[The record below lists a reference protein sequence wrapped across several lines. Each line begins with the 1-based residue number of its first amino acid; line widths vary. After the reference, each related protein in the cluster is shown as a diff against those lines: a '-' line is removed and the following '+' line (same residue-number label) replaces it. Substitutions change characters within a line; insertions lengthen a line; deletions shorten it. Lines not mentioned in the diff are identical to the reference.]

1 MKNLTRCKRAVALL
15 LCALILCVPLLGLAA
30 PAQAGPGESTVSGN
44 EAPEESSVPTV
55 EESVVPEQT
64 EPPTEPATPEQTEPP
79 AESTEPGQTEPPT
92 EPTVPEPEA
101 CTCEVK
107 CTADA
112 PNGDCPICKTDV
124 SKCAAKEPEPAP
136 PICTCTVKCAEG
148 AVNQDCPVCKL
159 DRNGCVG
166 KAPEPTPPPEPAY
179 TITLVAP
186 SGWYTKAAD
195 VEIRIAD
202 LNNTGWQ
209 KVEYKIER
217 GGSLIDLTDDLADTD
232 RVKVEITENCTVYVV
247 VTDKDGKA
255 HTKSRYI
262 ECFDRTAPTVK
273 AGIDGKMLRVE
284 ASDELS
290 GIDAIYI
297 DGDRYEDLTNGT
309 LDVRLRDLDD
319 DYKQISVQSVDY
331 AGNKSKTVQL
341 NNPNYEE
348 PENQKDRENK
358 KSSVTCPETSKPAT
372 TGPAITTTTPTT
384 PPATAAP
391 TSATTTAGSTT
402 AKPAS
407 TGGGKTSGAGG
418 GTSTTR
424 ESGEKQEEKDEA
436 TGGMEP
442 EPLTPAGNAGLV
454 DDFYDGE
461 KQLITVTT
469 KSGNYFYILIDR
481 TNEDKE
487 SAVHFLNQVDE
498 ADLMALM
505 DDGKKEKAPACTCT
519 EKCRA
524 GAVNTACPVCKTNLS
539 ECTGPEPQAQEP
551 EEPAA
556 PEKEATGGNTGGL
569 MILLV
574 VVLAGGGAALYYFK
588 FRKPKQSVKGNDD
601 LDEYEFDDEDFEDEE
616 PIKEDEYSADGND
629 TPEQEKEDEE

>member
-15 LCALILCVPLLGLAA
+15 LCALILSVPLLGLAA
-30 PAQAGPGESTVSGN
+30 PAQAGPVDSTVSGN
-44 EAPEESSVPTV
+44 EAPEESSAPIVG
-55 EESVVPEQT
+55 ESPAPEQT
-64 EPPTEPATPEQTEPP
+64 EPPTEPATSEQTEPP
-79 AESTEPGQTEPPT
+79 AESTA
-92 EPTVPEPEA
+92 PEPET

-112 PNGDCPICKTDV
+112 PNGDCPVCKADV

-136 PICTCTVKCAEG
+136 PVCTCTVKCAEG

-179 TITLVAP
+179 TITLVSP

-195 VEIRIAD
+195 VEIRISD

-217 GGSLIDLTDDLADTD
+217 SGSLIDLTDDLADTD

-284 ASDELS
+284 ANDELS

-297 DGDRYEDLTNGT
+297 DGDRYDDLTNGT

-331 AGNKSKTVQL
+331 AGNRSKTVQL

-348 PENQKDRENK
+348 PEDKDDREDRKPSAN
-358 KSSVTCPETSKPAT
+358 CPATSKPAT
-372 TGPAITTTTPTT
+372 AGPASTTATATT

-391 TSATTTAGSTT
+391 TPVTNTAGSTT

-407 TGGGKTSGAGG
+407 TGGGKTSGVAG
-418 GTSTTR
+418 SNTTKAKDSEDKPE
-424 ESGEKQEEKDEA
+424 ESGEA

-454 DDFYDGE
+454 DDFFDGE

-469 KSGNYFYILIDR
+469 KNGNYFYILIDR

-505 DDGKKEKAPACTCT
+505 DDGKKEEAPACTCT
-519 EKCRA
+519 EKCKA
-524 GAVNTACPVCKTNLS
+524 GTVNTACPVCKTNLS

-551 EEPAA
+551 EEPTAT
-556 PEKEATGGNTGGL
+556 EKEAKGGHTGGL
-569 MILLV
+569 LILLV

-588 FRKPKQSVKGNDD
+588 FRKPKQSVKGSDD
-601 LDEYEFDDEDFEDEE
+601 LDEYDFEDEDFEDDE
-616 PIKEDEYSADGND
+616 PAKEDEYDADGDD
-629 TPEQEKEDEE
+629 TPENEKEDEE

>member
-1 MKNLTRCKRAVALL
+1 MKKLTRCKRAVALL
-15 LCALILCVPLLGLAA
+15 LCALILSVPLLGLAA
-30 PAQAGPGESTVSGN
+30 PAQAGPVDSTVSGN

-64 EPPTEPATPEQTEPP
+64 EPPTEPAKPEQTEPP

-92 EPTVPEPEA
+92 EPTAPEPET

-107 CTADA
+107 CTADT
-112 PNGDCPICKTDV
+112 PNSDCPVCKADV
-124 SKCAAKEPEPAP
+124 SKCAGNEPEPAP
-136 PICTCTVKCAEG
+136 PICTCTVKCTEG

-159 DRNGCVG
+159 DRNGCIG
-166 KAPEPTPPPEPAY
+166 AALESTPPPEPSY
-179 TITLVAP
+179 TITIVSP

-195 VEIRIAD
+195 AEIRIVD

-217 GGSLIDLTDDLADTD
+217 GGNLIDLTDDLADTD

-273 AGIDGKMLRVE
+273 AGINGKMLRAE

-297 DGDRYEDLTNGT
+297 DGDRYDDLTNGT
-309 LDVRLRDLDD
+309 LDVRLRDLED

-348 PENQKDRENK
+348 PKNKKDREDK
-358 KSSVTCPETSKPAT
+358 KTSITCPEASKPAT
-372 TGPAITTTTPTT
+372 TGPAVTTTTTPT
-384 PPATAAP
+384 ATAAP
-391 TSATTTAGSTT
+391 TPTTNTTGSTT

-407 TGGGKTSGAGG
+407 TGGGKTTGTAG
-418 GTSTTR
+418 GTSPTSK
-424 ESGEKQEEKDEA
+424 ESGEKQEESGET
-436 TGGMEP
+436 TGGVKP

-454 DDFYDGE
+454 DDFFDGE

-469 KSGNYFYILIDR
+469 KNGNYFYILIDR
-481 TNEDKE
+481 ANEDKE

-505 DDGKKEKAPACTCT
+505 DDGKKEEAPACTCA

-524 GAVNTACPVCKTNLS
+524 GAVNTACPICKTNLS
-539 ECTGPEPQAQEP
+539 ECTGAEPQTQEP
-551 EEPAA
+551 EEPTA
-556 PEKEATGGNTGGL
+556 PEKEATDGNTGGL
-569 MILLV
+569 LLLFV

-588 FRKPKQSVKGNDD
+588 FRKPNQSVKGNDD
-601 LDEYEFDDEDFEDEE
+601 LDEYEFEDDEDMEDDD
-616 PIKEDEYSADGND
+616 IAKNNNLGGEDNIGND
-629 TPEQEKEDEE
+629 K

>member
-1 MKNLTRCKRAVALL
+1 MKKLTRCKRAVALL
-15 LCALILCVPLLGLAA
+15 LCALILSVPLLGLAA
-30 PAQAGPGESTVSGN
+30 PAQAGPVDSISDN
-44 EAPEESSVPTV
+44 EAPEESSAPTV
-55 EESVVPEQT
+55 GESATPEQT
-64 EPPTEPATPEQTEPP
+64 EPPTEPATSEQTEPP
-79 AESTEPGQTEPPT
+79 AESTA
-92 EPTVPEPEA
+92 PEPET
-101 CTCEVK
+101 CSCEVK
-107 CTADA
+107 CKADA
-112 PNGDCPICKTDV
+112 PNGDCPVCKTDV
-124 SKCAAKEPEPAP
+124 SKCAGKEPEPAP
-136 PICTCTVKCAEG
+136 PVCTCTVKCAEG
-148 AVNQDCPVCKL
+148 TVNQDCPVCKL
-159 DRNGCVG
+159 DRTGCAG

-179 TITLVAP
+179 TITLVSP

-195 VEIRIAD
+195 VEIRISD
-202 LNNTGWQ
+202 LNNTGWK

-217 GGSLIDLTDDLADTD
+217 GGSLIDLTDALADTD
-232 RVKVEITENCTVYVV
+232 RAKVEITENCTVYVV
-247 VTDKDGKA
+247 ITDKDGKA

-284 ASDELS
+284 ANDELS

-297 DGDRYEDLTNGT
+297 DGDRYDDLTNGT

-348 PENQKDRENK
+348 PEDKDDREDRKPSAN
-358 KSSVTCPETSKPAT
+358 CPETSKPAT
-372 TGPAITTTTPTT
+372 AGPASTTATATT

-391 TSATTTAGSTT
+391 TPATNTAGSTT

-407 TGGGKTSGAGG
+407 TGGGKTSGAAGG
-418 GTSTTR
+418 NTTKAKDSEDKPE
-424 ESGEKQEEKDEA
+424 ESGEA

-454 DDFYDGE
+454 DDFFDGE

-469 KSGNYFYILIDR
+469 KNGNYFYILIDR

-505 DDGKKEKAPACTCT
+505 DDGKKEEAPACTCK

-524 GAVNTACPVCKTNLS
+524 GAVDTACPVCKTNLS
-539 ECTGPEPQAQEP
+539 ECTGAEPQTQEP
-551 EEPAA
+551 EEPTAT
-556 PEKEATGGNTGGL
+556 EKEATDGNTGGL
-569 MILLV
+569 LLLFV

-588 FRKPKQSVKGNDD
+588 FRKPKQSVKGSDD
-601 LDEYEFDDEDFEDEE
+601 LDEYDFEDDDFEDEE
-616 PIKEDEYSADGND
+616 PVKEDEYGTDGDD
-629 TPEQEKEDEE
+629 TPENEKEDEE

>member
-1 MKNLTRCKRAVALL
+1 MKKLTRCKRAVALL
-15 LCALILCVPLLGLAA
+15 LCALILSVPLLGLAA
-30 PAQAGPGESTVSGN
+30 PAQAGPVDSISDN
-44 EAPEESSVPTV
+44 EAPKESSAPTV
-55 EESVVPEQT
+55 GESATPEQT
-64 EPPTEPATPEQTEPP
+64 EPPTEPATSEQTEPP
-79 AESTEPGQTEPPT
+79 AESTA
-92 EPTVPEPEA
+92 PEPET
-101 CTCEVK
+101 CSCEVK
-107 CTADA
+107 CKADA
-112 PNGDCPICKTDV
+112 PNGDCPVCKADV
-124 SKCAAKEPEPAP
+124 SKCAGKEPEPAP
-136 PICTCTVKCAEG
+136 PVCTCTVKCAEG

-159 DRNGCVG
+159 DRTGCAG

-179 TITLVAP
+179 TITLVSP

-195 VEIRIAD
+195 VEIRISD

-232 RVKVEITENCTVYVV
+232 RAKVEITENCTVYVV
-247 VTDKDGKA
+247 ITDKDGKA

-284 ASDELS
+284 ANDELS

-297 DGDRYEDLTNGT
+297 DGDRYDDLTNGT

-348 PENQKDRENK
+348 PEDKDDREDRKPSAN
-358 KSSVTCPETSKPAT
+358 CPATSKPAT
-372 TGPAITTTTPTT
+372 AGPASTTATATT

-391 TSATTTAGSTT
+391 TPATNTAGSTT

-407 TGGGKTSGAGG
+407 TGGGKTAGAAGG
-418 GTSTTR
+418 NTTKANDS
-424 ESGEKQEEKDEA
+424 EDKPEGSGET

-454 DDFYDGE
+454 DDFFDGE

-469 KSGNYFYILIDR
+469 KNGNYFYILIDR

-505 DDGKKEKAPACTCT
+505 DDGKKEEAPACTCT

-539 ECTGPEPQAQEP
+539 ECTGPEPQTQEP
-551 EEPAA
+551 EEPTA
-556 PEKEATGGNTGGL
+556 PEKEATDGNTGGL
-569 MILLV
+569 LLLFV

-588 FRKPKQSVKGNDD
+588 FRKPKQSVKGSDD
-601 LDEYEFDDEDFEDEE
+601 LDEYEFEDDEDMEDDD
-616 PIKEDEYSADGND
+616 IAKNNNLGGEDNIGND
-629 TPEQEKEDEE
+629 K

>member
-1 MKNLTRCKRAVALL
+1 MKKLTRCKRAVALL
-15 LCALILCVPLLGLAA
+15 LCALILSVPLLGLAA
-30 PAQAGPGESTVSGN
+30 PAQAGPVDSISGN
-44 EAPEESSVPTV
+44 EAPEESSAPTV
-55 EESVVPEQT
+55 GESATPEQT
-64 EPPTEPATPEQTEPP
+64 EPPTEPATSEQTEPP
-79 AESTEPGQTEPPT
+79 AESTA
-92 EPTVPEPEA
+92 PEPET
-101 CTCEVK
+101 CSCEVK
-107 CTADA
+107 CKADA
-112 PNGDCPICKTDV
+112 PNGDCPVCKTDV
-124 SKCAAKEPEPAP
+124 SKCAGKEPEPAP
-136 PICTCTVKCAEG
+136 PVCTCTVKCAEG

-159 DRNGCVG
+159 DRNGCAE

-179 TITLVAP
+179 TITLVSP

-195 VEIRIAD
+195 VEIRISD
-202 LNNTGWQ
+202 LNNTGWK

-232 RVKVEITENCTVYVV
+232 RAKVEITENCTVYVV
-247 VTDKDGKA
+247 ITDKDGKA

-284 ASDELS
+284 ANDELS

-297 DGDRYEDLTNGT
+297 DGDRYDDLTNGT

-348 PENQKDRENK
+348 PEDKDDREDRKPSAN
-358 KSSVTCPETSKPAT
+358 CPATSKPAT
-372 TGPAITTTTPTT
+372 AGPASTTATVTT

-391 TSATTTAGSTT
+391 TPATNTAGSTT

-407 TGGGKTSGAGG
+407 TGGGKTSGAAGG
-418 GTSTTR
+418 STTKAKDSEDKPE
-424 ESGEKQEEKDEA
+424 ESGEA

-454 DDFYDGE
+454 DDFFDGE

-469 KSGNYFYILIDR
+469 KNGNYFYILIDR

-505 DDGKKEKAPACTCT
+505 DDGKKEEAPACTCK

-539 ECTGPEPQAQEP
+539 ECTGPEPQTQEP
-551 EEPAA
+551 EEPTA
-556 PEKEATGGNTGGL
+556 PEKEATDGNTGGL
-569 MILLV
+569 LLLFV

-588 FRKPKQSVKGNDD
+588 FRKPKQSVKGSDD
-601 LDEYEFDDEDFEDEE
+601 LDEYDFEDDDFEDEE
-616 PIKEDEYSADGND
+616 PVKEDEYGTDGDGDADAE
-629 TPEQEKEDEE
+629 PEDKED

>member
-1 MKNLTRCKRAVALL
+1 MKKLTRCKRAVALL
-15 LCALILCVPLLGLAA
+15 LCALILSVPLLGLAA
-30 PAQAGPGESTVSGN
+30 PAQAGPVDSTVSGN
-44 EAPEESSVPTV
+44 EAPEESSAPTV
-55 EESVVPEQT
+55 GESPAPEQT
-64 EPPTEPATPEQTEPP
+64 EPPTESPAPEP
-79 AESTEPGQTEPPT
+79 TEPPT
-92 EPTVPEPEA
+92 ETPVPEPET

-112 PNGDCPICKTDV
+112 PNGDCPVCKADV
-124 SKCAAKEPEPAP
+124 SKCAGKE
-136 PICTCTVKCAEG
+136 
-148 AVNQDCPVCKL
+148 
-159 DRNGCVG
+159 
-166 KAPEPTPPPEPAY
+166 PEPAY
-179 TITLVAP
+179 TITLVSP

-195 VEIRIAD
+195 VEIRISD

-217 GGSLIDLTDDLADTD
+217 GGSLIDLTDALADTD
-232 RVKVEITENCTVYVV
+232 RAKVEITENCTVYVV
-247 VTDKDGKA
+247 ITDKDGKA

-284 ASDELS
+284 ANDELS

-297 DGDRYEDLTNGT
+297 DGDRYDDLTNGT

-331 AGNKSKTVQL
+331 AGNRSKTVQL

-348 PENQKDRENK
+348 PEDKDDREDRKPSAN
-358 KSSVTCPETSKPAT
+358 CPATSKPAT
-372 TGPAITTTTPTT
+372 AGPASTTATATT

-391 TSATTTAGSTT
+391 TPVTNTAGSTT

-407 TGGGKTSGAGG
+407 TGGGKTSGVAG
-418 GTSTTR
+418 SNTTKAKDSEDKPE
-424 ESGEKQEEKDEA
+424 ESGEA

-454 DDFYDGE
+454 DDFFDGE

-469 KSGNYFYILIDR
+469 KNGNYFYILIDR

-505 DDGKKEKAPACTCT
+505 DDGKKEEAPACTCT
-519 EKCRA
+519 EKCKA
-524 GAVNTACPVCKTNLS
+524 GTVNTACPVCKTNLS

-551 EEPAA
+551 EEPTAT
-556 PEKEATGGNTGGL
+556 EKEAKGGHTGGL
-569 MILLV
+569 LILLV
-574 VVLAGGGAALYYFK
+574 VVLAGGAALYYFK
-588 FRKPKQSVKGNDD
+588 FRKPKQSVKGSDD
-601 LDEYEFDDEDFEDEE
+601 LDEYDFEDEDFEDDE
-616 PIKEDEYSADGND
+616 PAKEDEYGTDGDADAE
-629 TPEQEKEDEE
+629 PEDKED

>member
-1 MKNLTRCKRAVALL
+1 MKKLTRCKRAVALL
-15 LCALILCVPLLGLAA
+15 LCALILSVPLLGLAA
-30 PAQAGPGESTVSGN
+30 PAQAGPVDSTVSGN
-44 EAPEESSVPTV
+44 EAPEESSAPTV
-55 EESVVPEQT
+55 GESAAPEQT
-64 EPPTEPATPEQTEPP
+64 EPPTSEQTEPP
-79 AESTEPGQTEPPT
+79 AESTA
-92 EPTVPEPEA
+92 PEPET
-101 CTCEVK
+101 CFCEVK
-107 CTADA
+107 CKADA
-112 PNGDCPICKTDV
+112 PNGNCPVCKADV
-124 SKCAAKEPEPAP
+124 SKCAGKE
-136 PICTCTVKCAEG
+136 
-148 AVNQDCPVCKL
+148 
-159 DRNGCVG
+159 
-166 KAPEPTPPPEPAY
+166 PEPAY
-179 TITLVAP
+179 TITLVSP

-195 VEIRIAD
+195 VEIRISD

-217 GGSLIDLTDDLADTD
+217 GGSLIDLTDNLADTD
-232 RVKVEITENCTVYVV
+232 RAKVEITENCTVYVV

-262 ECFDRTAPTVK
+262 ECFDRTSPTVK
-273 AGIDGKMLRVE
+273 AGIGGKMLRVE
-284 ASDELS
+284 ANDELS

-297 DGDRYEDLTNGT
+297 DGDRYDELTNGT

-319 DYKQISVQSVDY
+319 EYKQISVQSVDY

-348 PENQKDRENK
+348 PEDKDDREDRKPSAN
-358 KSSVTCPETSKPAT
+358 CPETSKPT
-372 TGPAITTTTPTT
+372 TAGPASTTPTATT

-391 TSATTTAGSTT
+391 APTTTAGSTT

-407 TGGGKTSGAGG
+407 TGGGKTSGAAG
-418 GTSTTR
+418 GTSTTK

-454 DDFYDGE
+454 DDFFDGE

-469 KSGNYFYILIDR
+469 KNGNYFYILIDR

-505 DDGKKEKAPACTCT
+505 DDGKKEEAPACTCT

-524 GAVNTACPVCKTNLS
+524 GTVNTACPVCKTNLS
-539 ECTGPEPQAQEP
+539 ECTGPEPQTQEP
-551 EEPAA
+551 EEPTA
-556 PEKEATGGNTGGL
+556 PEKEAKGGNTGGL

-588 FRKPKQSVKGNDD
+588 FRKPKQSVKGSDD

-616 PIKEDEYSADGND
+616 PVKEDEYGTGGDD
-629 TPEQEKEDEE
+629 TPEDNEE

>member
-1 MKNLTRCKRAVALL
+1 MKKLTRCKRAVSLL
-15 LCALILCVPLLGLAA
+15 LCALILSVPLLGLAA
-30 PAQAGPGESTVSGN
+30 PAQAGPVDSTVSGN
-44 EAPEESSVPTV
+44 EAPEESSAPTV
-55 EESVVPEQT
+55 GESPAPEQT
-64 EPPTEPATPEQTEPP
+64 EPPTESPAPEP
-79 AESTEPGQTEPPT
+79 TEPPT
-92 EPTVPEPEA
+92 ETPVPEPET

-112 PNGDCPICKTDV
+112 PNGDCPVCKADV
-124 SKCAAKEPEPAP
+124 SKCAGKEPEPAP
-136 PICTCTVKCAEG
+136 PVCTCTVKCAEG

-159 DRNGCVG
+159 DRNGCAG

-179 TITLVAP
+179 TITLVSP

-195 VEIRIAD
+195 VEIRISD

-217 GGSLIDLTDDLADTD
+217 GGSLIDLTDALADTD
-232 RVKVEITENCTVYVV
+232 RAKVEITENCTVYVV
-247 VTDKDGKA
+247 ITDKDGKA

-284 ASDELS
+284 ANDELS

-297 DGDRYEDLTNGT
+297 DGDRYDDLTNGT

-348 PENQKDRENK
+348 PEDKDDREDRKPSAN
-358 KSSVTCPETSKPAT
+358 CPATSKPAT
-372 TGPAITTTTPTT
+372 VGPASTTATATT

-391 TSATTTAGSTT
+391 TPATNTAGSTT

-407 TGGGKTSGAGG
+407 TGGGKTSGAAGG
-418 GTSTTR
+418 NTTKAKDS
-424 ESGEKQEEKDEA
+424 EDKPEGSGEA

-454 DDFYDGE
+454 DDFFDGE

-469 KSGNYFYILIDR
+469 KNGNYFYILIDR

-505 DDGKKEKAPACTCT
+505 DDGKKEEAPACTCT

-524 GAVNTACPVCKTNLS
+524 GEVNTACPICKTNLS

-551 EEPAA
+551 EEPTA
-556 PEKEATGGNTGGL
+556 PEKEATDGNTGGL
-569 MILLV
+569 LLLFV

-588 FRKPKQSVKGNDD
+588 FRKPKQSVKGSDD
-601 LDEYEFDDEDFEDEE
+601 LDEYDFDDEDFEDEE
-616 PIKEDEYSADGND
+616 PVKEDEYGTDGDD
-629 TPEQEKEDEE
+629 TPEHEKEDEE